1 MLTTL
6 MKYAMLTTRI
16 GRERIYL
23 DLVSKHRRK
32 FGFSFDM
39 VLILPKER
47 GHHLLTIKR
56 KTEDTI

>member
-39 VLILPKER
+39 VLLLRWMVMRFVMHSLILPA
-47 GHHLLTIKR
+47 T
-56 KTEDTI
+56 